1 MGIDATRKW
10 ASEGYTRPWPERI
23 VVSGPAAQKADVLW
37 EKIRQ
42 GWKPGIRD

>member
-10 ASEGYTRPWPERI
+10 PSEGFKRNWPTKI
-23 VVSGPAAQKADVLW
+23 STTPAAAKRAEAVW

-42 GWKPGIRD
+42 GWK

>member
-10 ASEGYTRPWPERI
+10 PSEGFKRTWPTKISTTPE
-23 VVSGPAAQKADVLW
+23 AAQKAAAVW

-42 GWKPGIRD
+42 GWK